1 MFVAFVCG
9 LLLVAC
15 GSGGGTA
22 VTPTPSPTPS
32 PLPTPSAVSTKD
44 MKISIDST
52 YHKTAKVGTS
62 TTFDVDIQDV
72 GTADIPNLY
81 LAFNLGDRFLDN
93 YSIQSSGPCQV
104 DSNVPGL
111 ACGRLVSLGSHLM
124 FTIKATPKTAGSF
137 VFKFTVN
144 QYKTILS
151 QADGDQY
158 DYTWTQTISS

>member
-1 MFVAFVCG
+1 MKVA
-9 LLLVAC
+9 
-15 GSGGGTA
+15 
-22 VTPTPSPTPS
+22 
-32 PLPTPSAVSTKD
+32 
-44 MKISIDST
+44 IDST
-52 YHKTAKVGTS
+52 YHKTPKVGTS

-81 LAFNLGDRFLDN
+81 VAFNLGTDRFLDI
-93 YSIQSSGPCQV
+93 YSVESAGPCQV

-111 ACGRLVSLGSHLM
+111 ACGKLAQGSHLM
-124 FTIKATPKTAGSF
+124 FTIKATPKTAGSY

-151 QADGDQY
+151 QDDGEQY